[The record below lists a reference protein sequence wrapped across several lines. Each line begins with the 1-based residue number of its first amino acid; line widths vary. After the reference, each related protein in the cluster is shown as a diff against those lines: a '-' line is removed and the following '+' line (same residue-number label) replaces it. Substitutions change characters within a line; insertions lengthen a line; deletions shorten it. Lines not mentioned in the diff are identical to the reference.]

1 MGKNPYNSLRIFR
14 HKDYL
19 DAVEKGDWK
28 PPIYIRLKPTNICNH
43 HCSYCTYGS
52 GGTQNKTDNRDI
64 VDHGSMIPWEKMQE
78 IAADMIEMGVKAVTF
93 SGGGEPLTYPH
104 INDAAAS
111 LAAGGVDLSLI
122 SNGELL
128 DEERAEAFYE
138 AKWVRISFDSPN
150 EEEYCALRGIAPKS
164 FRRVVTNIKN
174 FAANKSK
181 DCALGVNFVISKANY
196 NRVYE
201 AAVLLKD
208 LGVDNV
214 KFAAVVDNS
223 RGYHTEIKDQV
234 IEQIHNAITVLSDD
248 GFRVINSYENDWMD
262 KNFSKVS
269 TPHCY
274 ICRLVTV
281 IAADQRVYLCHTQ
294 AYDSHAVVGDISN
307 KRFRD
312 LWFSEETK
320 ARIANLNPQT
330 DCRSN
335 CVYEIRNGAIQ
346 GYLDSNIHINF
357 I

>member
-1 MGKNPYNSLRIFR
+1 MGNPYSNLKIFR

-19 DAVEKGDWK
+19 DAIEKGDWK

-43 HCSYCTYGS
+43 HCAYCTYGS
-52 GGTQNKTDNRDI
+52 GGTQQKTENRDI
-64 VDHGSMIPWEKMQE
+64 VDHRSMIPWEKMQE
-78 IAADMIEMGVKAVTF
+78 LVADMVEMSVKAVTF
-93 SGGGEPLTYPH
+93 SGGGEPLTYPRIH
-104 INDAAAS
+104 DVAES
-111 LAAGGVDLSLI
+111 LATGGIDISLI

-128 DEERAEAFYE
+128 DGERAEAFYN

-150 EEEYCALRGIAPKS
+150 EGEFCTIRGVGPKS
-164 FRRVVTNIKN
+164 FQRVITNIRD
-174 FAANKSK
+174 FAVNKSK
-181 DCALGVNFVISKANY
+181 GCVLGVNFVISKANY

-201 AAVLLKD
+201 AALLLKD

-214 KFAAVVDNS
+214 KFAAVIDNS
-223 RGYHTEIKDQV
+223 LGYHTEIKDQV
-234 IEQIHNAITVLSDD
+234 IEQIHKAVAILSDD
-248 GFRVINSYENDWMD
+248 HFRIINNYENDWMD
-262 KNFSKVS
+262 KNFSGIS

-274 ICRLVTV
+274 TCRLVTV

-307 KRFRD
+307 KRFKD

-320 ARIANLNPQT
+320 TRMISLNPQT

-335 CVYEIRNGAIQ
+335 CVYEMRNEAIQ
-346 GYLDSNIHINF
+346 GYLDSNVHINF